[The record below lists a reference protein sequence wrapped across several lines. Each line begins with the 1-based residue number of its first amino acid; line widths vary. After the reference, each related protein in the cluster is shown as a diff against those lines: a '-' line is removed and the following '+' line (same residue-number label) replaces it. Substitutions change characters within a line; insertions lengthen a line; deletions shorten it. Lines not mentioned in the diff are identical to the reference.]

1 MVLFTKENIDADKPI
16 PVVILPLVKFIGG
29 TTMHG
34 RTGIIKGSREPEIS
48 VDVITTV
55 GITVEEALDDIGMKT
70 INVVIRIEFDGES
83 SWVKLIG

>member
-1 MVLFTKENIDADKPI
+1 MVLFTKENMDADKPI
-16 PVVILPLVKFIGG
+16 PVVILPLLKFIGG

-55 GITVEEALDDIGMKT
+55 GTLVEEALSDIGMKT
-70 INVVIRIEFDGES
+70 RNVVIHMECGGEA
-83 SWVKLIG
+83 